1 LTNRRFHELTNEE
14 ANMAEKKKEKSIEKM
29 TIKELREIALTIP
42 DVQGVHGM
50 NKEELIAV
58 VKEFKGI
65 KEEKKKDVTSI
76 RELKQKIKT
85 LRLKREEVR
94 EKGDKK
100 MLEIL
105 RKRISRLKKR
115 TRRLAA

>member
-1 LTNRRFHELTNEE
+1 
-14 ANMAEKKKEKSIEKM
+14 MAQGKKEKPIEKL
-29 TIKELREIALTIP
+29 TIKELREIALKIP

-50 NKEELIAV
+50 NKEELIAI
-58 VKEFKGI
+58 VKKFKGI
-65 KEEKKKDVTSI
+65 KEEKKKDVASI
-76 RELKQKIKT
+76 RELKQKIKE
-85 LRLKREEVR
+85 LKLKREEAR
-94 EKGDKK
+94 KEGNKK